1 MIVIYSIHNKYDK
14 EIYVGSTAKNY
25 YTRFM
30 EHQYN
35 YNSGNFGCSSW
46 KIMSKALKKTDVWI
60 EPIEIVDEENR
71 YETEMY
77 WIQTLD
83 NVVNTNNGI
92 TCDRASYNLDYQHR
106 NKIRLCERIK
116 CSCGKFISRKNI
128 STHKKSV
135 SHFTRFDQ
143 LKNKTRKG

>member
-46 KIMSKALKKTDVWI
+46 KIMS
-60 EPIEIVDEENR
+60 
-71 YETEMY
+71 
-77 WIQTLD
+77 
-83 NVVNTNNGI
+83 
-92 TCDRASYNLDYQHR
+92 
-106 NKIRLCERIK
+106 RIK

>member
-1 MIVIYSIHNKYDK
+1 MIKKSMWDQLRKTTIRDSWNINIIIIV
-14 EIYVGSTAKNY
+14 EILV
-25 YTRFM
+25 
-30 EHQYN
+30 
-35 YNSGNFGCSSW
+35 
-46 KIMSKALKKTDVWI
+46 MSKAIKKTDVWI

-71 YETEMY
+71 YTSEMY

-92 TCDRASYNLDYQHR
+92 TCDRATYNLDYQHK